1 MNYFLYKNR
10 PLVRK
15 GAWIYYGS
23 MSKNYVI
30 AMNILKKD
38 TVGGVEV
45 AKEVKV
51 MEMLSEK
58 ISQPMEAI
66 KRNMT
71 KPTLYDA
78 LELADMWLT
87 SQKC

>member
-1 MNYFLYKNR
+1 MNYFTYKNR

-15 GAWIYYGS
+15 GNMIYYGS
-23 MSKNYVI
+23 MAKPYVI

-38 TVGGVEV
+38 TLGSVEV
-45 AKEVKV
+45 AREIKV

-71 KPTLYDA
+71 KPSLYDA